1 MRLVHLA
8 DIHLGFRQYQRQTPA
23 GINQREADVAASL
36 RRVIDAVIER
46 KPELVLIAG
55 DVFHTVRPTNPAI
68 LHAFLEFARLKR
80 DLPDARI
87 VMVAGNHDTPRT
99 AETGCILRL
108 FKPLGIDV
116 VDGETRWVTVPEHDL
131 AILAVPDMGQGRP
144 RLEPDPTVK
153 YNILLLHGEIEGVLP
168 KYGRELERAPMEIT
182 LDELGPHR
190 WDYVAL
196 GHYHVYRPVAPN
208 AFYPGSIDYTSTN
221 PWGELAE
228 EREARLDGKGI
239 IEYDLATR
247 THQFIPLPP
256 QRRWVDLVPL
266 SGAGLSPASLDE
278 AIRQALDNCEGGIEE
293 KIVRLVVRD
302 VPRHILR
309 ELDHK
314 ALREYKRRA
323 LHFHLDTRRPEILR
337 VSASGAP
344 GRRPSLAETVREKLQ
359 NRLLTSNIDREALVA
374 LGLRY
379 LEEASALSV
388 AAPVAP
394 GAAVMTDGGDGAS
407 GGDDGDGLFGGM
419 PSGGSPVLPV

>member
-8 DIHLGFRQYQRQTPA
+8 DIHLGFRQYQRSTPA
-23 GINQREADVAASL
+23 GINQREADVAGSL
-36 RRVIDAVIER
+36 RRVIDSVIALR
-46 KPELVLIAG
+46 PELVLIAG

-80 DLPDARI
+80 ELPDARI

-131 AILAVPDMGQGRP
+131 AILAVPDMAQGRP

-182 LDELGPHR
+182 LDELGPQR

-196 GHYHVYRPVAPN
+196 GHYHVYRPIAPN
-208 AFYPGSIDYTSTN
+208 AFYSGSVDYTSTN

-228 EREARLDGKGI
+228 EREARIEGKGI
-239 IEYDLATR
+239 IEYDLASR
-247 THQFIPLPP
+247 THKFHPLPP
-256 QRRWVDLVPL
+256 DRRWVDLVPL

-278 AIRQALDNCEGGIEE
+278 AIRQALDNCEGGIDE

-314 ALREYKRRA
+314 ALREYKRKA
-323 LHFHLDTRRPEILR
+323 LHFHLDTRRPEIVR
-337 VSASGAP
+337 PEKGQAAP
-344 GRRPSLAETVREKLQ
+344 GRRASLADTVRDKLQ
-359 NRLLTSNIDREALVA
+359 SRALTENIDRDALVE
-374 LGLRY
+374 LGLHY
-379 LEEASALSV
+379 LREADTVAGPAAEEASA
-388 AAPVAP
+388 
-394 GAAVMTDGGDGAS
+394 
-407 GGDDGDGLFGGM
+407 
-419 PSGGSPVLPV
+419 